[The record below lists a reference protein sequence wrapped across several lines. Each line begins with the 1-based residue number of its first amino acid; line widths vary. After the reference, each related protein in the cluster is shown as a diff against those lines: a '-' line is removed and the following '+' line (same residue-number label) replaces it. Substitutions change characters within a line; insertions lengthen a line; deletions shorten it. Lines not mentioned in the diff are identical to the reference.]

1 MTAVSKTQRGF
12 DKFEFLV
19 IVAIAGVAALVLLDR
34 LLGMERESERT
45 EVMLTIRNIRVGLQ
59 LAVGEYLMRDQE
71 DRLPEILEADPTVF
85 LGRLPRGYTATDNV
99 AQDPGSWG
107 FNPASRVL
115 SYRPRQP
122 EAFGGA
128 TELRWKLAGQ
138 RSSYGRMVGIRLES
152 LPN

>member
-1 MTAVSKTQRGF
+1 MLNKQHGI

-34 LLGMERESERT
+34 LLEMERESERT

-59 LAVGEYLMRDQE
+59 LAVGEHLMRGQE

-85 LGRLPRGYTATDNV
+85 LGRLPRGYTATGNV
-99 AQDPGSWG
+99 IRYPGSWG
-107 FNPASRVL
+107 FDPTSRIL

-128 TELRWKLAGQ
+128 IELRWMLAGQ

-152 LPN
+152 LSN